1 MALTTDI
8 LASYRSPRRVMRR
21 KLAAGA
27 GEDVA
32 LFYLLVACAL
42 IFVAQWPVL
51 SRQAFEDPS
60 VPLSARLGG
69 ALMAWL
75 FIAPLLMY
83 LLAALSHLLARAFGG
98 AGRYVDA
105 RLALFWALLAAAP
118 LWLLNGLVAG
128 FIGPGPELTIVGAIA
143 LAGFGTIW
151 LLSLIEA
158 ERPGATA

>member
-8 LASYRSPRRVMRR
+8 VASYRAPRLVMRR

-32 LFYLLVACAL
+32 LFYLLVACGL
-42 IFVAQWPVL
+42 IFVSQWPSL
-51 SRQAFEDPS
+51 SRQAFDDPS

-69 ALMAWL
+69 ALLAWM
-75 FIAPLLMY
+75 FIAPLLLY
-83 LLAALSHLLARAFGG
+83 VLAAMSHLLARALGG
-98 AGRYVDA
+98 TGRYADA
-105 RLALFWALLAAAP
+105 RLALFWALLASAP

-128 FIGPGPELTIVGAIA
+128 FIGPGPELSVVGAIA
-143 LAGFGTIW
+143 LAGFGMIW

-158 ERPGATA
+158 ERPDATA